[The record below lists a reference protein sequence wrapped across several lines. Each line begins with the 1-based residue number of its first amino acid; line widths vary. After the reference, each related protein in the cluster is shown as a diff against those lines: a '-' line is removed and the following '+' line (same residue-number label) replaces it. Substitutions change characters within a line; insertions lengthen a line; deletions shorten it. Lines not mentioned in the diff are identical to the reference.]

1 MAADFEL
8 RANYKH
14 IAYLYLHA
22 LGESQQGFVLD
33 GGNGC
38 YKLAWVHL
46 AMMTHALL
54 HVLEVVYISILELR
68 MHEVLAPLSVILQHR
83 YYLFL
88 AAKQRLPFAVL
99 FLYATHL
106 A

>member
-1 MAADFEL
+1 MILNYKKSEVTLLLMAADFEL

-54 HVLEVVYISILELR
+54 HVLEVVYISIHELR
-68 MHEVLAPLSVILQHR
+68 MHEVLARLVLHR
-83 YYLFL
+83 
-88 AAKQRLPFAVL
+88 RLVFYVGD
-99 FLYATHL
+99 
-106 A
+106 